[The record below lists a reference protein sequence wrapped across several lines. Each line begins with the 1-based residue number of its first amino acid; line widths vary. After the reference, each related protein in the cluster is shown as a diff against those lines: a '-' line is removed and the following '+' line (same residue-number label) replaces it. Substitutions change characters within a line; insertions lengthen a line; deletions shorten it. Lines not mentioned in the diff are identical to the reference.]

1 VIAKEGSG
9 TPLYLR
15 RFLAPE
21 VTKQLR
27 FMSDESADGK
37 APRFVNDHQLDRQTT
52 RGVRELTVE
61 SAALL
66 SEIIQVTENVPRT
79 RRAITITIR
88 MLREYRRQR
97 ELAPAFYEENRGDDY
112 SEGSL
117 KSVLVNRYERDP
129 EARRLCIR
137 HHGTQCNVCGLDFGR
152 VYGEFAAGFIHV
164 HHLTPIS
171 SIGRGYRVNPAQD
184 LRPLCPN
191 CHAVIHL
198 RTPPYSIEELRE
210 LINSPH

>member
-1 VIAKEGSG
+1 
-9 TPLYLR
+9 
-15 RFLAPE
+15 
-21 VTKQLR
+21 
-27 FMSDESADGK
+27 
-37 APRFVNDHQLDRQTT
+37 
-52 RGVRELTVE
+52 VRELTVE
-61 SAALL
+61 SATLL
-66 SEIIQVTENVPRT
+66 NEIIQVTEDVPRT
-79 RRAITITIR
+79 KRAITISIR
-88 MLREYRRQR
+88 LLREYRRQR
-97 ELAPAFYEENRGDDY
+97 ELAPAFCEENRRGTDY

-137 HHGTQCNVCGLDFGR
+137 HHGTQCSVCGFDFGH
-152 VYGEFAAGFIHV
+152 VYGEFADGFIHV

-191 CHAVIHL
+191 CHAVTHL

-210 LINSPH
+210 LISSPH